1 MRLRLNSSTLLSAE
15 KHCIAWWEGKSRENQ
30 QKEREKEEEAR
41 QRNYYTY
48 YYYKGKSIRRVL
60 PLSPTE
66 HELT

>member
-1 MRLRLNSSTLLSAE
+1 MVGRQ
-15 KHCIAWWEGKSRENQ
+15 KQGKPA
-30 QKEREKEEEAR
+30 KGEREKEEEAR
-41 QRNYYTY
+41 QRNYYY

>member
-1 MRLRLNSSTLLSAE
+1 MVGRQ
-15 KHCIAWWEGKSRENQ
+15 KQGKPA
-30 QKEREKEEEAR
+30 KGEREKEEEAR
-41 QRNYYTY
+41 QRNYY

>member
-1 MRLRLNSSTLLSAE
+1 MRLRLNSTLLSAE

-30 QKEREKEEEAR
+30 QKEREKEEEEAR
-41 QRNYYTY
+41 QRNYFY

>member
-1 MRLRLNSSTLLSAE
+1 MVGRQ
-15 KHCIAWWEGKSRENQ
+15 KQGKPA
-30 QKEREKEEEAR
+30 KGEREKEEEAR
-41 QRNYYTY
+41 QRNY